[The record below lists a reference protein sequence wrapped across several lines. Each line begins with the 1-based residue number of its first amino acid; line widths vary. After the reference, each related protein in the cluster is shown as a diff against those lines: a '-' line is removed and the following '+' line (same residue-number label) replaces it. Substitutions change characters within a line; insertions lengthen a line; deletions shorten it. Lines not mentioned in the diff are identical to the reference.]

1 MKNYGRWYL
10 KPNEF
15 SKIINNI
22 KYVKEKTDD
31 NLFDPPQDSSI
42 IDDINVSYS
51 KRKNSSFC

>member
-31 NLFDPPQDSSI
+31 NLFEPATNSSI
-42 IDDINVSYS
+42 IDDLNVTYS